1 MMLTRCPHC
10 ATTFRVTPE
19 QLKTRRGKVRCG
31 KCRAVFNALESLEEE
46 APVRAA
52 AWGQPEPAVPA
63 PAVAEAARAIE
74 PPLAADDPTP
84 EPSLDTSAAVAVT
97 EPESE
102 IDLPVETEPAV
113 EMEPEPARII
123 PRQAEPEL
131 LLHES
136 TEPRHRRWPWLL
148 AGLFALGAL
157 GFQATVRFRAE
168 LALAA
173 PELARPALLAICEI
187 VGCTLELPRKVDLI
201 GIETSDLIPDKEKP
215 GHLELVATLR
225 NRATHAQVWPHLEI
239 TLTDTTDHALLRRA
253 LGPADYLP
261 ASAAKEAGFPPQ
273 SEQTVQL
280 ALQTT
285 DVPAV
290 GYRLYVFYP

>member
-19 QLKTRRGKVRCG
+19 QLKARRGKVRCG
-31 KCRAVFNALESLEEE
+31 KCRAIFNALESLEEE
-46 APVRAA
+46 APVKAA
-52 AWGQPEPAVPA
+52 AWEPPEPAVPA
-63 PAVAEAARAIE
+63 PAVAEADRTIE
-74 PPLAADDPTP
+74 QPLVADAPTP
-84 EPSLDTSAAVAVT
+84 EPSLDISAVAAP
-97 EPESE
+97 EPE
-102 IDLPVETEPAV
+102 IDLPVETKPAV
-113 EMEPEPARII
+113 EVEPEPTWVA

-131 LLHES
+131 LLQEP
-136 TEPRHRRWPWLL
+136 TEPRRRRWPWLL
-148 AGLFALGAL
+148 AGLLGLVALGL
-157 GFQATVRFRAE
+157 QAAVQFRTE

-173 PELARPALLAICEI
+173 PEQARPALLAICEI
-187 VGCTLELPRKVDLI
+187 MGCTLELPRKVDLI
-201 GIETSDLIPDKEKP
+201 GIETSDLIPDKDKP

-253 LGPADYLP
+253 LAPADYLP
-261 ASAAKEAGFPPQ
+261 AKVTKEAGFPPQ